1 MILEIQ
7 DLAFNSIGFIDDAK
21 SIIWH
26 SAYYTAGDFEIYAR
40 ATENHLSLLRVG
52 YYVVCNDDVGIIEDI
67 KVNFTLEQGYMIT
80 ATGRSVKS
88 ILDRRLIYQLSGHT
102 NTPTVL
108 SGKVEIAVRKLVA
121 DNAIDCFDT
130 RREIPILSLGEL
142 KGYDDIIVDEN
153 GSPSSKQVS
162 YQNLLTYTDEILKS
176 YGMGSKF
183 VRREGGFDY
192 EIYKGADRSADNTD
206 GNQPIIFSTDYDNLT
221 SSTYEYG
228 VEKHKNTALIGGA
241 GQDLERFY
249 LLFDF
254 GNIPA
259 EGLERREVF
268 VNASSINRTYK
279 DGNEE
284 KTYTDTQYSDLL
296 WQYGKTALAS
306 QEPTETFDG
315 DVNVSY
321 GNWIINRDYFLGD
334 IVTVQDNMIG
344 KYINV
349 RITDVTEV
357 WDENGY
363 LVNVKFGE

>member
-26 SAYYTAGDFEIYAR
+26 SAYYAAGDFEIYAR

-67 KVNFTLEQGYMIT
+67 KVNFTIDQGYMIT

-88 ILDRRLIYQLSGHT
+88 MLDRRLIYRLSGHQ
-102 NTPTVL
+102 NTPTVI
-108 SGKVEIAVRKLVA
+108 SGEVEVAVRSLVSN
-121 DNAIDCFDT
+121 NAISCADS
-130 RREIPILSLGEL
+130 RREIPILTLGEL
-142 KGYDDIIVDEN
+142 KGYDDIIVDAN
-153 GSPSSKQVS
+153 GSPSEKQVS

-176 YGMGSKF
+176 YGMGSRL
-183 VRREGGFDY
+183 VRRDGGFDY

-249 LLFDF
+249 ELLT
-254 GNIPA
+254 GG
-259 EGLERREVF
+259 ESGLDLREVF
-268 VNASSINRTYK
+268 VNASSVNRTYK
-279 DGNEE
+279 DGDEE
-284 KTYTDTQYSDLL
+284 KTYTDAEYSKMLR
-296 WQYGKTALAS
+296 QNGKTALAS
-306 QEPTETFDG
+306 QEPTETFVG
-315 DVNVSY
+315 DVNVSF

-349 RITDVTEV
+349 RIIDVTEV